1 MTRQEEKQQLRAVM
15 RARERQLSDRYRRE
29 SDQAIAAHLTAMPEY
44 QAAGTIFCFVG
55 TPHEIDTRP
64 ILENALAS
72 GKRLYVPLCTGPGMM
87 ELRQITT
94 LSQLSPGAY
103 GIPEPPEDAPTVSVD
118 ETDFAILPCLTCNHL
133 GHRLGQGQG
142 YYDRFLA
149 HYRSGAVLLCR
160 EKLIREEIPLEPHDY
175 PIPWVLTERGLYEDG
190 IPARLE

>member
-64 ILENALAS
+64 ILENALAA
-72 GKRLYVPLCTGPGMM
+72 GKRLCVPLCTGPGMM
-87 ELRQITT
+87 ELRQIST

-118 ETDFAILPCLTCNHL
+118 ETDFSILPCLTCNHL